1 LTWIKISVLQAGKC
15 GRLHSTDS
23 GLRVLLELSEGGP
36 VAQLQKPNGNNP
48 VRTSVRF
55 PMRLALHVQ
64 SEQGS
69 LEAVTE
75 NISANGLLFV
85 SDILPEVD
93 SRIEFTIAMPSAVMG
108 SATDVI
114 IHCIGRV
121 VRHHQQGDVK
131 KAAAVIDE
139 YFLKA

>member
-1 LTWIKISVLQAGKC
+1 
-15 GRLHSTDS
+15 
-23 GLRVLLELSEGGP
+23 
-36 VAQLQKPNGNNP
+36 VAQWQMPNGENP
-48 VRTSVRF
+48 VRTAVRF
-55 PMRLALHVQ
+55 PMRLPIRVQ
-64 SEQGS
+64 TEQGE
-69 LEAVTE
+69 LEAITE

-85 SDILPEVD
+85 SEQLPKVD

-108 SATDVI
+108 TTNDVT

-121 VRHHQQGDVK
+121 VRHYLQNGEK

>member
-1 LTWIKISVLQAGKC
+1 MGSWHRPKEQ
-15 GRLHSTDS
+15 
-23 GLRVLLELSEGGP
+23 
-36 VAQLQKPNGNNP
+36 NP
-48 VRTSVRF
+48 VRTAVRF
-55 PMRLALHVQ
+55 PMKLPLQVLTEKGELQAT
-64 SEQGS
+64 
-69 LEAVTE
+69 TE

-85 SDILPEVD
+85 SDQLPDVD

-108 SATDVI
+108 SPTDVT

-121 VRHHQQGDVK
+121 VRHYLDGGEK

>member
-1 LTWIKISVLQAGKC
+1 
-15 GRLHSTDS
+15 
-23 GLRVLLELSEGGP
+23 
-36 VAQLQKPNGNNP
+36 VAQRQKPNGENP
-48 VRTSVRF
+48 VRTAVRF
-55 PMRLALHVQ
+55 PMRLAIHVQ
-64 SEQGS
+64 TEQGV

-85 SDILPEVD
+85 SDRLPDID

-108 SATDVI
+108 SATDVT

-121 VRHHQQGDVK
+121 VRHYLQGGEK

>member
-1 LTWIKISVLQAGKC
+1 MSTAARPQAAGSMLLQ
-15 GRLHSTDS
+15 
-23 GLRVLLELSEGGP
+23 GGA
-36 VAQLQKPNGNNP
+36 VGQWQKPSGENP
-48 VRTSVRF
+48 VRTAVRF
-55 PMRLALHVQ
+55 PMKLALHVET
-64 SEQGS
+64 EQGA

-85 SDILPEVD
+85 SDRLPAVD

-108 SATDVI
+108 SATDVT

-121 VRHHQQGDVK
+121 VRHYLQGDEK